1 MYVVA
6 QLFRN
11 AFVNAHVVS
20 TIKKERQLQAA
31 RMMCSGLQLLC
42 IVDRKRALNE
52 RVRNEIGPKVRGRWN
67 QDLSIA
73 RGSLPRKWYL
83 LPTLFQTQIL
93 QAGEVHAKRRYATIR
108 SKHLPTATTTVCPC
122 SSTQVLMFQRSGVIV
137 TR

>member
-1 MYVVA
+1 MACRDVVGGASGVYVVA

-52 RVRNEIGPKVRGRWN
+52 RVRNESVRVRGRWN
-67 QDLSIA
+67 L
-73 RGSLPRKWYL
+73 GSEY
-83 LPTLFQTQIL
+83 
-93 QAGEVHAKRRYATIR
+93 R
-108 SKHLPTATTTVCPC
+108 SRLA
-122 SSTQVLMFQRSGVIV
+122 ST
-137 TR
+137 

>member
-1 MYVVA
+1 MACRDVVGGASGVYVVA

-73 RGSLPRKWYL
+73 RGSLPRNGIFCRHFFKHKSYR
-83 LPTLFQTQIL
+83 QAKCTQSDAML
-93 QAGEVHAKRRYATIR
+93 R
-108 SKHLPTATTTVCPC
+108 
-122 SSTQVLMFQRSGVIV
+122 
-137 TR
+137 